1 MQIALSSYNL
11 YGANLIVLQHR
22 PRPPPLAAAA
32 ANGIGLQ
39 TDFMSFWRRQ
49 PFTALFLYS
58 DDDDD
63 DGKGL

>member
-1 MQIALSSYNL
+1 MVQIWLFCSIDPA
-11 YGANLIVLQHR
+11 
-22 PRPPPLAAAA
+22 PPPLAAAA